1 MEQHLRHLLDELQS
15 AIGRTREDQPERDEL
30 TRLHGAVSERL
41 QGEAPAGEDTGLV
54 DRLKKAELLFE
65 ADHPGLGASLR
76 QAVESL
82 TAGGI

>member
-15 AIGRTREDQPERDEL
+15 AIGRTKEGQEDREEL
-30 TRLHGAVSERL
+30 TRLQGAVSERL
-41 QGEAPAGEDTGLV
+41 ENETAGDDTSLI
-54 DRLKKAELLFE
+54 DWFKKAEIQFE
-65 ADHPGLGASLR
+65 SDHPGLGASLR